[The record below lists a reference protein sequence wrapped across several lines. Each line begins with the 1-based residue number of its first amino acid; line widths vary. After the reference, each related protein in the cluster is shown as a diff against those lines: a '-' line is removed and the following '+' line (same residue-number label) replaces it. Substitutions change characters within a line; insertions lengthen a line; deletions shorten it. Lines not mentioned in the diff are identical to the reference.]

1 VVGYDDHLTVKMLS
15 SSQQSVNSDDA
26 EISNS
31 NDTEHS
37 KWTELGTE

>member
-1 VVGYDDHLTVKMLS
+1 VVGCDDHVTVKMLS

-26 EISNS
+26 KISIS

-37 KWTELGTE
+37 KWTKLGTE